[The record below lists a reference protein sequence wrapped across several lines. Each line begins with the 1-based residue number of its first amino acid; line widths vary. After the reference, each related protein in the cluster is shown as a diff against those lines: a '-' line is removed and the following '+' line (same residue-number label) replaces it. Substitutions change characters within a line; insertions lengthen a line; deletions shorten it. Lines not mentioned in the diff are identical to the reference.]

1 MKTSEKILL
10 FLIAGVFAGFLS
22 GCGDDDDGAPPPE
35 TDAYLIYSRDA
46 GVSRA
51 EIAGLP
57 NGMLRAAAD
66 FSLSG
71 NPEAVS
77 LLSISPGALR
87 AAVCTFDDAAVDAR
101 NWTGTLEF
109 FDYRNG
115 ESLIFLNKQAFTVAL
130 NFPNQDAAM
139 EVVGLGWE
147 HDSLAVLHIRPRT
160 DFLPVASANI
170 SARYDLSAAQFTD
183 LAQSG
188 SSEPFAFTLP
198 EHPEKLRLSHTL
210 EGGAIRIEGR
220 DVSGTSGID
229 LYDIT
234 FAPED

>member
-1 MKTSEKILL
+1 MKTTVNVLL
-10 FLIAGVFAGFLS
+10 FFIAGAFAAVLS
-22 GCGDDDDGAPPPE
+22 GCGDDDDDAPTPE
-35 TDAYLIYSRDA
+35 TDAYLIYQRDG

-57 NGMLRAAAD
+57 NGMLRAAAE

-71 NPEAVS
+71 NSEALS
-77 LLSISPGALR
+77 LLSISPGAIR
-87 AAVCTFDDAAVDAR
+87 AAVCTFDAAADDAR
-101 NWTGTLEF
+101 NWSGTLEF
-109 FDYRNG
+109 FDYRTG
-115 ESLIFLNKQAFTVAL
+115 ESLIFLDKQAFTSAL

-139 EVVGLGWE
+139 EVVSLGWE
-147 HDSLAVLHIRPRT
+147 HDSLVVIHIRPRT

-170 SARYDLSAAQFTD
+170 SGRFDLSAAQFTD

-198 EHPEKLRLSHTL
+198 ENPEKLRLSHTL
-210 EGGAIRIEGR
+210 EGGALRIEGR
-220 DVSGTSGID
+220 EVSGAAGIH

-234 FAPED
+234 FSPEE